1 MIDRLSHGVVFVLD
15 QDGALAFYTEKL
27 GFEVRTDASLDTFR
41 WLTVGPPGQPDF
53 ELILVEPA
61 PPMYDAES
69 AEQLKTIVARGAMG
83 MGAFETADCR
93 RAYEE
98 LGRRGVEFLTEPTE
112 RPYGIEA
119 TFRDNSGNW
128 FSLVQ
133 RPEATG

>member
-1 MIDRLSHGVVFVLD
+1 VFVLD
-15 QDGALAFYTEKL
+15 QHEALAFYTEKL
-27 GFEVRTDASLDTFR
+27 GFEVRTDVSMDAFR
-41 WLTVGPPGQPDF
+41 WLAVGPPSQPEL
-53 ELILVEPA
+53 ELILIEPA

-69 AEQLKTIVARGAMG
+69 AEQLKAIVARGAMG
-83 MGAFETADCR
+83 MGVFETGDCR
-93 RAYEE
+93 RTYEE
-98 LGRRGVEFLTEPTE
+98 LSERGVAFLTEPTE